1 MSYPVA
7 SNSDA
12 EQSSLQG
19 TFMDILNTFRISGSA
34 LQAQSIRLNTISS
47 NLANVETTSTPEGGP
62 YKKKSVYFQST
73 PKTFQEQLDQNMQ
86 DGVQG
91 VKVAAITEDQTPPR
105 KVYNPSHPDAK
116 ENGYVNMPNINVL
129 EEMVDMMSA
138 TRSYQA
144 NVTSIKMAKRMAM
157 KALEIGR

>member
-1 MSYPVA
+1 
-7 SNSDA
+7 
-12 EQSSLQG
+12 
-19 TFMDILNTFRISGSA
+19 MDILNTFRISGSA
-34 LQAQSIRLNTISS
+34 LSAQSMRLNTISS

-62 YKKKSVYFQST
+62 YKKKSVYFQSA
-73 PKTFQEQLDQNMQ
+73 PLSFQEQLDGNMKKGLQ
-86 DGVQG
+86 GVQ
-91 VKVAAITEDQTPPR
+91 VTKITEDTTPPR
-105 KVYNPSHPDAK
+105 KVFNPSHPDAQ
-116 ENGYVNMPNINVL
+116 EDGYVEMPNISVL

>member
-1 MSYPVA
+1 
-7 SNSDA
+7 
-12 EQSSLQG
+12 
-19 TFMDILNTFRISGSA
+19 MDIFNTFKIGSSA
-34 LQAQSIRLNTISS
+34 LRAQTLRLNTISS

-62 YKKKSVYFQST
+62 YKKKSVHFQSS
-73 PKTFQEQLDQNMQ
+73 PLNFKDQLDSTMEKAA
-86 DGVQG
+86 QG
-91 VKVAAITEDQTPPR
+91 VEVTKIVEDKTPPR

-116 ENGYVNMPNINVL
+116 EDGYVEMPNISVL

-144 NVTSIKMAKRMAM
+144 NVTSIKMAKRMAL

>member
-1 MSYPVA
+1 
-7 SNSDA
+7 
-12 EQSSLQG
+12 
-19 TFMDILNTFRISGSA
+19 MDILNTFKVGSSA
-34 LQAQSIRLNTISS
+34 LKAQSMRLNTISS

-62 YKKKSVYFQST
+62 YRKKSVHFQSA
-73 PKTFQEQLDQNMQ
+73 PLSFQQQLEARTKN
-86 DGVQG
+86 GVQG
-91 VKVAAITEDQTPPR
+91 VKVLKIVEDKTPPK
-105 KVYNPSHPDAK
+105 KVYNPSHPDAN
-116 ENGYVNMPNINVL
+116 EDGYVEMPNVSVL